1 MYLDSVV
8 KMWELMGR
16 RRREKVITSISGNA
30 NYAATVVRV
39 DELHAL
45 EKLDKLKGLRALGY
59 QALVSSTAEPG
70 SLLVVF
76 VAGSAL
82 SLDYATKNNLHRHQ
96 NLNADPA
103 KTGYLEDNRR
113 VKAIT
118 LRGNRSDALAMPIES
133 LEPLLG
139 YVPDIAHGVQFDTI
153 DGIKIC
159 EKFTTRRESSAMSGK
174 GAVKKSLVSEEQF
187 PEHYDT
193 DQFARNRHE
202 YSPSDHVV
210 VSQKLHGTSVRFG
223 SVHVARKLSWVERL
237 AKRFGARV
245 AESEPSFVV
254 GSRRV
259 TKSVNGE
266 TKPGEHFYADDLWTA
281 SVAHLKEAIPPGF
294 IVYGE
299 LIGWTGEKPI
309 QKNYTYDLPFGK
321 NELYVYRVT
330 SINEHGDQFDLSWRD
345 MDRFCAARGM
355 KMVPVL
361 WRGTFAEFE
370 AVEPMFLDA
379 RFADKYSGALPL
391 SNAKTVDEG
400 ICIWSQNGVVTK
412 HKSPIFLGHES
423 KMLDDAAE
431 DIEEVEAQS

>member
-1 MYLDSVV
+1 MESRKTV
-8 KMWELMGR
+8 
-16 RRREKVITSISGNA
+16 TSISGNA

-39 DELHAL
+39 EELHAL
-45 EKLDKLKGLRALGY
+45 EKLDNLKGLRAIGY
-59 QALVSSTAEPG
+59 QALVSSTVAPG
-70 SLLVVF
+70 SLVVVF

-82 SLDYATKNNLHRHQ
+82 SLDYAAKNNLHRHQ
-96 NLNADPA
+96 GLNADTT
-103 KTGYLEDNRR
+103 KTGYIEDNRR

-139 YVPDIAHGVQFDTI
+139 YVPDLAHGIQFDTI
-153 DGIKIC
+153 DGIVIC
-159 EKFTTRRESSAMSGK
+159 EKFTIKTSASAMSGK
-174 GAVKKSLVSEEQF
+174 GAVKKSLVSDEQF

-193 DQFARNRHE
+193 DQFARNRHK
-202 YSPSDHVV
+202 YSPSDHVI

-223 SVHVARKLSWVERL
+223 SVYVARKLSWVERV
-237 AKRFGARV
+237 AKLFGARV
-245 AESEPSFVV
+245 VESDPSFVV

-266 TKPGEHFYADDLWTA
+266 TKPGEHFYADDLWSA
-281 SVAHLKEAIPPGF
+281 SVANLKQVVPPGF
-294 IVYGE
+294 IIYGE

-309 QKNYTYDLPFGK
+309 QKNYTYDLPAGK

-330 SINEHGDQFDLSWRD
+330 SINERGDQFDLNWVD
-345 MDRFCAARGM
+345 MERFCGARGM
-355 KMVPVL
+355 KVVPVL

-370 AVEPMFLDA
+370 ALEPMFIDV
-379 RFADKYSGALPL
+379 RFADKYSGAVPL

-400 ICIWSQNGVVTK
+400 VCIWSQNGIVTK

-423 KMLDDAAE
+423 KMMDDAVE
-431 DIEEVEAQS
+431 DVEEAAQ